1 MPRSGMPAAIRWP
14 QLRAAFVLFHVLMVV
29 VLSLPRPGELDKRS
43 AWQKPRVQ
51 RNFAAGT
58 RLLRGLG
65 LDLEDGKLQA
75 YTWDAAQHYLRA
87 QALVGKPF
95 APYARAV
102 GIRQGWRMFL
112 TGGRE
117 ASREHIE
124 IMEGGRWR
132 TLYVRGSDRHRWF
145 GTELDYHRLRKLCG
159 FAVKGHEA
167 EWEAFASFLAR
178 RAAREFPRASALR
191 LRTELFDVP
200 TAAETLAGL
209 KREPSFGRE
218 LVVPL
223 EGLR

>member
-1 MPRSGMPAAIRWP
+1 MPAALPWP

-29 VLSLPRPGELDKRS
+29 VLSLPRPGQLDKPS

-51 RNFAAGT
+51 RNFATGT

-65 LDLEDGKLQA
+65 VPLEDGTLQA
-75 YTWDAAQHYLRA
+75 YTWDAAQFYLRA
-87 QALVGKPF
+87 QDVLAKPF
-95 APYARAV
+95 APYVRAV

-124 IMEGGRWR
+124 IMEDGRWR
-132 TLYVRGSDRHRWF
+132 TLYVRGSDQHRWL
-145 GTELDYHRLRKLCG
+145 GRELDYHRLRKLCG
-159 FAVKGHEA
+159 FATKGHDG
-167 EWEAFASFLAR
+167 EWEAFAQFLAH

-191 LRTELFDVP
+191 LRTELFEVP
-200 TAAETLAGL
+200 TAAETRAGL
-209 KREPSFGRE
+209 KLEPSFGRE